1 MKDKL
6 ERCEADIES
15 SRKTNELSLLPLNS
29 YTTERY
35 VVILFLNHGYCM
47 SILLLFMDEFLIF
60 DSKLSFVLF
69 KVHFRFGFGFVLF
82 FIISDYGNHSIC
94 FQFDGVLTFWDF
106 SNFLKKLIFGDLT

>member
-47 SILLLFMDEFLIF
+47 SILLLFMDEFLVSSHGLIYLMKKVCIY
-60 DSKLSFVLF
+60 SSIPFVL
-69 KVHFRFGFGFVLF
+69 
-82 FIISDYGNHSIC
+82 
-94 FQFDGVLTFWDF
+94 
-106 SNFLKKLIFGDLT
+106 